1 MNADSSAAQA
11 AAKKKHPSG
20 SSKIYHQHSTII
32 KAFAE
37 ATDSL
42 AVDEMS
48 DDSVAERSLESAQ
61 SLPQTEHKT
70 PSIAIPRHHKDLR
83 QDSFFSTTSA
93 RSMVPLGIGET
104 VIEESRLEPPSPR
117 FVKAR
122 PTSHLPWSP
131 PQDIPNLPPVANF
144 ALTARAPPQQPKSK
158 SKRASWICSVCR
170 VQARSIDLERT
181 IQCCNRNVSRNVW
194 LRTFRLHVN
203 EQMLTREQCG
213 HWFHLRCVGLKDLP
227 QGRYGWSCKECDPD
241 DTTNGLFSINDNVEW
256 QGDDEDGL

>member
-1 MNADSSAAQA
+1 MDADSSAAKA
-11 AAKKKHPSG
+11 AAKKERPPDPTDL
-20 SSKIYHQHSTII
+20 YHQHFATV
-32 KAFAE
+32 KGLAE
-37 ATDSL
+37 ATDSS

-48 DDSVAERSLESAQ
+48 DDSLAGRSLESTAP
-61 SLPQTEHKT
+61 LPRSDHDIPTT
-70 PSIAIPRHHKDLR
+70 GIPRHHKNLR

-93 RSMVPLGIGET
+93 GSLKSVGT
-104 VIEESRLEPPSPR
+104 VKTVVEEDLLEPSSPR
-117 FVKAR
+117 FVKAT

-170 VQARSIDLERT
+170 VQARSIDLERS

-241 DTTNGLFSINDNVEW
+241 DTNNGLFSINDNVEW
-256 QGDDEDGL
+256 QGDDKDEL

>member
-37 ATDSL
+37 AADSL

-131 PQDIPNLPPVANF
+131 PQDTPNLPPVANF
-144 ALTARAPPQQPKSK
+144 ALAPRVPSQRPAKKSK
-158 SKRASWICSVCR
+158 GASWICSVCR

-181 IQCCNRNVSRNVW
+181 IQCCNRN
-194 LRTFRLHVN
+194 
-203 EQMLTREQCG
+203 CG
-213 HWFHLRCVGLKDLP
+213 LWFHLRCVDLKDLP
-227 QGRYGWSCKECDPD
+227 QGRYGWSCKECDAD
-241 DTTNGLFSINDNVEW
+241 DANNGLFSINDNLEW
-256 QGDDEDGL
+256 QGDDDERHGGWP